1 MNEAALRLTV
11 GPIQNPVRG
20 LLHGAGAAWW
30 LLFAAGLAAAPVSPA
45 RAVLLLCAASQA
57 VLFATSALYHSLPW
71 RPRWKRRMQRADHA
85 MIHVKIA
92 GTVTAVSWLA
102 LPEAFAAATAA
113 GAWAFAAA
121 GVAHKAWFAE
131 LCEHPSIRLQLG
143 HSLVGLPAVGA
154 FALEAPAAHVALLVG
169 GALAYVAGALC
180 FVTRRPTL
188 WPRVFSFHE
197 VFHLLTLAGSGAHFA
212 LLARTLGR

>member
-1 MNEAALRLTV
+1 MSDPARLTF
-11 GPIQNPVRG
+11 GPFQNPVRG
-20 LLHGAGAAWW
+20 ALHGAGAGWW
-30 LLFAAGLAAAPVSPA
+30 LLFAAGLVGEPA
-45 RAVLLLCAASQA
+45 STARDVLLLCAASQA
-57 VLFATSALYHSLPW
+57 ALFATSALYHSLPW

-102 LPEAFAAATAA
+102 LPPAPAAAAGA
-113 GAWAFAAA
+113 GAWALAAA
-121 GVAHKAWFAE
+121 GVAHKAWFAD
-131 LCEHPSIRLQLG
+131 LCERRSIRLQLG
-143 HSLVGLPAVGA
+143 HALLGLPALAA
-154 FALEAPAAHVALLVG
+154 FAGQAPPGHTALLVG

-197 VFHLLTLAGSGAHFA
+197 LFHLLTLAGSGAHFA
-212 LLARTLGR
+212 LLARTLAR

>member
-20 LLHGAGAAWW
+20 LLHGAGAVWW
-30 LLFAAGLAAAPVSPA
+30 LLFAAGLASDPAPPGRSVA
-45 RAVLLLCAASQA
+45 LLCAASQA
-57 VLFATSALYHSLPW
+57 TLFATSALYHSLPW

-92 GTVTAVSWLA
+92 GTITALSWLA
-102 LPEAFAAATAA
+102 LPAAFAVAAAA
-113 GAWAFAAA
+113 GAWAVAAA
-121 GVAHKAWFAE
+121 GVAHKAWCAE
-131 LCEHPSIRLQLG
+131 LCERPSIRLQLG
-143 HSLVGLPAVGA
+143 HSLLGLPAGVA
-154 FALEAPAAHVALLVG
+154 LALEAPPAHVALLVG

-212 LLARTLGR
+212 LLARALAR